1 MSTTT
6 TNGAGISRSPDY
18 RGTPDDCI
26 SSHYDL
32 SNDFYAL
39 FLDER
44 RVYSCPIWAPGD
56 TLERAQLRKL
66 DWHIDSA
73 GAARAARV
81 LDVGCGWGAMLR
93 RTREHGAQEAVG
105 LTLSREQKRHIDRFG
120 DPGIDVRLENW
131 IDHRPE
137 RRYDAVI
144 SVGAF
149 EHFARRELSREQ
161 KVAAYREYFKRC
173 REWLPRGGRT
183 SLQTIGMGDARPD
196 LEAVAFARFIYRVI
210 FPETELPRLSE
221 ILEASER
228 LFAVRDVRID
238 SDDYIRTGREWL
250 ARLDR
255 NADAA
260 AAIVGQGVV
269 DDYRHYCAGMVRE
282 YERSGLTL
290 LRLAFEAV

>member
-26 SSHYDL
+26 SSHYDR

-66 DWHIDSA
+66 DWHIESA

-93 RTREHGAQEAVG
+93 RTRDHGAQEAVG

-149 EHFARRELSREQ
+149 EHFARR
-161 KVAAYREYFKRC
+161 

-260 AAIVGQGVV
+260 AAIVGQGV
-269 DDYRHYCAGMVRE
+269 
-282 YERSGLTL
+282 
-290 LRLAFEAV
+290 